1 MKFRL
6 IFLTLISFSKVFAQN
21 DKIITGKLL
30 DSLTSEPLAYASV
43 RAESKN
49 QLTLSKGSVA
59 DEKGVFEIV
68 GIKKDKYIIK
78 VEYIGYKTKYIEID
92 ASKETQRLSLG
103 AISLSPLSQLLEAI
117 TVNGRKP
124 DVVATIEKQVYKAE
138 QFEVAKGGTATD
150 VLKNI
155 PSVIV
160 NAEGEITVRGSKGFL
175 VMVNGKPSQV
185 DVATLLAQIP
195 ANSIDKIEMIT
206 APSAKYDA
214 DGKAGIINIVT
225 KRGLN
230 DGFSITSNLQYG
242 LPRIV
247 EYYNA
252 TEPQRYGADAMINYR
267 KDKWDASL
275 SVNYLKNDIAGR
287 REGEAYTIINHIKT
301 NFPSDGERSFKREN
315 YGVRGVVSYKATKS
329 DDFSGGFY
337 LGEKTQYRTADIY
350 YTNTKTNLLIQ
361 KIIGTTEYYNSN
373 LVLKSGDFKV
383 FNLDYTHTFKN
394 ASSISVSGLYEKAN
408 LSGFTK
414 NRNLNKKDFS
424 DTLQYTLNT
433 GENPLDAFRLKADYE
448 KTIGIGKLSMGYQY
462 RIQNQKGGFIYQ
474 EKNGNFQPF
483 VINPAFS
490 ANIEVL
496 NRIHALYAQ
505 YAGVYKKVEFSAG
518 LRYENA
524 FREFKADK
532 MSVSNM
538 LQLSNF
544 FPSANLLFDLGK
556 DLKWKAA
563 YSRRVQRSTNNELN
577 PYPEREHSETME
589 QGDPNIRPEF
599 IGIYETGITKD
610 IKKASFFWNI
620 YSQQIKNI
628 VNRVNSVYNDTIIN
642 RIYTNAGKARLLG
655 SEFGISYSPIK
666 KMKVFVGGN
675 IYNLKI
681 NGFLFDKTVVVNS
694 QGWVYSFN
702 TNLNYQFNS
711 SFSTQFN
718 LSYLSARNTAQGQD
732 SRFYQPNFSIK
743 KGFRENKVN
752 LTLQWQNA
760 ALGKMA
766 VNQQRITTFGSGFS
780 TSTNYVQ
787 ETNIFLLNLSFNI
800 NQNSK
805 KVKLPNSEFGEREY

>member
-6 IFLTLISFSKVFAQN
+6 IFLALISFGEVFAQN

-49 QLTLSKGSVA
+49 QSTLSKGSVA

-78 VEYIGYKTKYIEID
+78 VEYVGYKTRYIEID

-267 KDKWDASL
+267 KGKWDASL

-315 YGVRGVVSYKATKS
+315 YGVRGVISYKATKS

-350 YTNTKTNLLIQ
+350 YTNTKTNILTQ
-361 KIIGTTEYYNSN
+361 KTIGATEYYNSN

-394 ASSISVSGLYEKAN
+394 ASSFSVSGLYEKAN

-474 EKNGNFQPF
+474 EKNGNFLPF
-483 VINPAFS
+483 VVNPAFS
-490 ANIEVL
+490 ANIKVL
-496 NRIHALYAQ
+496 NRIHALYSQ
-505 YAGVYKKVEFSAG
+505 YAGVYKKAEFSAG

-532 MSVSNM
+532 ISVPNT

-544 FPSANLLFDLGK
+544 FPSANLMFDLGK

-702 TNLNYQFNS
+702 TNLSYQFNS

-766 VNQQRITTFGSGFS
+766 VNQQRITTFGSDFR

>member
-1 MKFRL
+1 
-6 IFLTLISFSKVFAQN
+6 
-21 DKIITGKLL
+21 
-30 DSLTSEPLAYASV
+30 
-43 RAESKN
+43 
-49 QLTLSKGSVA
+49 
-59 DEKGVFEIV
+59 
-68 GIKKDKYIIK
+68 
-78 VEYIGYKTKYIEID
+78 
-92 ASKETQRLSLG
+92 
-103 AISLSPLSQLLEAI
+103 
-117 TVNGRKP
+117 
-124 DVVATIEKQVYKAE
+124 
-138 QFEVAKGGTATD
+138 
-150 VLKNI
+150 
-155 PSVIV
+155 
-160 NAEGEITVRGSKGFL
+160 
-175 VMVNGKPSQV
+175 
-185 DVATLLAQIP
+185 
-195 ANSIDKIEMIT
+195 
-206 APSAKYDA
+206 
-214 DGKAGIINIVT
+214 
-225 KRGLN
+225 
-230 DGFSITSNLQYG
+230 
-242 LPRIV
+242 
-247 EYYNA
+247 
-252 TEPQRYGADAMINYR
+252 
-267 KDKWDASL
+267 
-275 SVNYLKNDIAGR
+275 
-287 REGEAYTIINHIKT
+287 
-301 NFPSDGERSFKREN
+301 
-315 YGVRGVVSYKATKS
+315 
-329 DDFSGGFY
+329 
-337 LGEKTQYRTADIY
+337 
-350 YTNTKTNLLIQ
+350 
-361 KIIGTTEYYNSN
+361 
-373 LVLKSGDFKV
+373 VLKSGDFKV

-394 ASSISVSGLYEKAN
+394 ASSFSVSGLYEKAN

-474 EKNGNFQPF
+474 EKNGNFLPF
-483 VINPAFS
+483 VVNPAFS
-490 ANIEVL
+490 ANIKVL
-496 NRIHALYAQ
+496 NRIHALYSQ
-505 YAGVYKKVEFSAG
+505 YAGVYKKAEFSAG

-532 MSVSNM
+532 ISVPNT

-544 FPSANLLFDLGK
+544 FPSANLMFDLGK

-702 TNLNYQFNS
+702 TNLSYQFNS

-766 VNQQRITTFGSGFS
+766 VNQQRITTFGSDFR

-805 KVKLPNSEFGEREY
+805 KAKLPNSEFGEREY